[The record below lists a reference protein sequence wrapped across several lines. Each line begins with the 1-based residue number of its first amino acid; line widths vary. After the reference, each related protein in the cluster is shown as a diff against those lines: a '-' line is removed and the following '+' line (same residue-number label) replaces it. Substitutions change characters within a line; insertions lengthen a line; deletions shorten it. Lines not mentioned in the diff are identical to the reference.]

1 VAHPPGQLRLAAQP
15 QQRGTSQLGP
25 AVCLLGA
32 GWRCDQAQLDP
43 SSMRGSSAPSTAA
56 ESTSTTS
63 RSGSWSCWRDS
74 SRRTFINGPRRGQ
87 ARPRPPGSQSGPS
100 GVVLRQIV
108 PDGMPFALHAFPW
121 TARLCGA
128 AGADRVNASL
138 LLRAI
143 GCAGEYQLGGDED
156 SECVSSPGSCLRR
169 RRLPGQG
176 ATVDRTHWSVL
187 PGARRGRRERHDPP
201 AGLRRLGPAE
211 VLADDEQ
218 ALVLPSAE
226 RAGEAAASGL
236 TVARTSPPSRTRTQ
250 CWLPQPG
257 GRSAI
262 PPATNLLEP
271 SWVGQRRKRHL
282 APMPA

>member
-1 VAHPPGQLRLAAQP
+1 VPAGAAT
-15 QQRGTSQLGP
+15 RRSLT
-25 AVCLLGA
+25 
-32 GWRCDQAQLDP
+32 P

-201 AGLRRLGPAE
+201 AGLCRLGPAG

-236 TVARTSPPSRTRTQ
+236 TVASTSPPSRTRTQ
-250 CWLPQPG
+250 CCGYHSRVAGARSPRPLTWLSRPGWVSGGNAIWHLCPPDAVPG
-257 GRSAI
+257 GPG
-262 PPATNLLEP
+262 PPAAGCPART
-271 SWVGQRRKRHL
+271 RRRWRFL
-282 APMPA
+282 WRE